1 MGCGE
6 TQNSARRQLAI
17 ALLATIMAMAFAPCA
32 FAGGTPQASMASS
45 VNSVLIYS
53 NNMAY
58 VSSTGTFESPGAG
71 ALALKR
77 ANFSSSAILGTVR
90 AAAPE
95 GSIYWMK
102 RYADEKTV
110 AEKSE
115 RYLTYDELLNTSY
128 GKTVAMKAGNA
139 EITGVLMWA
148 SGGMAGVKTEG
159 GKIVIAT
166 PDRIDIE
173 NAQTRKTDE
182 RNSTSYENG
191 LELYMGAKR
200 KGNLTLSL
208 SYITTGAAWT
218 PTYNIEVAG
227 SAIKGNGNLTAF
239 AEVAN
244 NADEEWKDAAMRLA
258 VGSPYFIEGNGYY
271 PAQNYR
277 NYALE
282 NSAMQ
287 KSVADSAGAGGVS
300 FDGGSVGTQY
310 IYSLSEPVSMK
321 KGEKANFVLFNSGAE
336 YARDNIWEGYGA
348 VQQVL
353 RVKNSAGKP
362 FAPGV
367 MRVFDEGVFAGEA
380 AIAYTGEKR
389 EVEAK
394 YAALPQITVKKESN
408 QTSYK
413 QLGDVRETVYAVSMA
428 VESSALEGKPLTL
441 RDYMASGDRTELLK
455 SSIPAKQ
462 LSGNGLEWKLDVPSG
477 ANITVTYEY
486 RVTNF
491 NY

>member
-1 MGCGE
+1 MERGV
-6 TQNSARRQLAI
+6 TQNSARRFLAI
-17 ALLATIMAMAFAPCA
+17 VLLAALVAMVIAPQA
-32 FAGGTPQASMASS
+32 FAGEIPQATMTSS
-45 VNSVLIYS
+45 VDSVLVYS
-53 NNMAY
+53 NGMAH
-58 VSSTGTFESPGAG
+58 VSSSGAFEAPGIG
-71 ALALKR
+71 ALTLKR
-77 ANFSSSAILGTVR
+77 ANFSSSAILGTIR
-90 AAAPE
+90 AS
-95 GSIYWMK
+95 GSDASAYWVK
-102 RYADEKTV
+102 RYMDEKTV
-110 AEKSE
+110 AEKRE

-128 GKTVAMKAGNA
+128 GKTVAMKAGNT
-139 EITGVLMWA
+139 EISGTLMWA
-148 SGGMAGVKTEG
+148 DGNKAGVKTAD
-159 GKIVIAT
+159 GKMVIAS

-182 RNSTSYENG
+182 KNSTTYESG
-191 LELYMGAKR
+191 LEMYMSAKK
-200 KGNLTLSL
+200 KGNQTISL
-208 SYITTGAAWT
+208 NYLTTGVTWT
-218 PTYNIEVAG
+218 PTYNIEIAG
-227 SAIKGNGNLTAF
+227 SAIKGNGSLTAF

-244 NADEEWKDAAMRLA
+244 SADEDWNGATMRLA

-271 PAQNYR
+271 PVSNYR

-282 NSAMQ
+282 NSAMKQ
-287 KSVADSAGAGGVS
+287 TAADSVGAGAS
-300 FDGGSVGTQY
+300 FDGGAVGTQY

-336 YARDNIWEGYGA
+336 YERDNVWENYGA

-367 MRVFDEGVFAGEA
+367 MRVFDEKVFAGEA
-380 AIAYTGEKR
+380 AIVYTGEKR

-413 QLGDVRETVYAVSMA
+413 QQSDVRETVYAVSMK
-428 VESSALEGKPLTL
+428 VESSSTEGKPLTL
-441 RDYMASGDRTELLK
+441 RDYMQSGDRVELLK

-462 LSGNGLEWKLDVPSG
+462 LSGNGLEWKLNVPSG

-486 RVTNF
+486 RVINF

>member
-1 MGCGE
+1 MLM
-6 TQNSARRQLAI
+6 AAIMVMALA
-17 ALLATIMAMAFAPCA
+17 PSA
-32 FAGGTPQASMASS
+32 FAGETPQAAMASS
-45 VNSVLIYS
+45 VDSVLVYS
-53 NNMAY
+53 NGMAY
-58 VSSTGTFESPGAG
+58 VSSTGTFESPGTG
-71 ALALKR
+71 PLALKR

-90 AAAPE
+90 ASSPDA
-95 GSIYWMK
+95 SIYWVK

-128 GKTVAMKAGNA
+128 GKAVAMKAGGA
-139 EITGVLMWA
+139 ETNGTLMWA
-148 SGGMAGVKTEG
+148 NGGNVGVKTADG
-159 GKIVIAT
+159 RIVIAA
-166 PDRIDIE
+166 PDRIEIG
-173 NAQTRKTDE
+173 NAQTKKTE
-182 RNSTSYENG
+182 EENITSYENG
-191 LELYMGAKR
+191 LEVHMGAKR

-208 SYITTGAAWT
+208 SYLSTGAAWT
-218 PTYNIEVAG
+218 PTYNIEIAG
-227 SAIKGNGNLTAF
+227 SALKGNGNLTAF

-244 NADEEWKDAAMRLA
+244 NAGEDWNGTAMRLA
-258 VGSPYFIEGNGYY
+258 VGSPYFVEGNGYY

-287 KSVADSAGAGGVS
+287 KSAADSAGAGGAS
-300 FDGGSVGTQY
+300 FDGGAVGTQY
-310 IYSLSEPVSMK
+310 IYSLSGPISMK
-321 KGEKANFVLFNSGAE
+321 KGETANFVLFDSEAE
-336 YARDNIWEGYGA
+336 YARDNVWESYGA

-353 RVKNSAGKP
+353 RVKNGAGKP

-367 MRVFDEGVFAGEA
+367 MRVFDDGAFAGEA

-394 YAALPQITVKKESN
+394 YAALPQMAVKKESN

-428 VESSALEGKPLTL
+428 VESSATDGKPLTL
-441 RDYMASGDRTELLK
+441 RDYMQSGDRVELLR

-486 RVTNF
+486 KVTNF